1 MMASVS
7 GLDTAG
13 LNPGVE
19 FVELGIAIVFFELI
33 ADGTSLS
40 LIKPFSSTRL

>member
-1 MMASVS
+1 MVVVS

-19 FVELGIAIVFFELI
+19 FVELAITKVFFELI
-33 ADGTSLS
+33 GDGTSLS
-40 LIKPFSSTRL
+40 LIKPVSSTPL